1 MTEIKKLSFFQSLS
15 IATSSTAP
23 LYSLVVTSILMF
35 PLVGGLGVPLVYLL
49 AVIPSLLVCYSMRIN
64 NTAITSKGSV
74 YSWSGTGKISWL
86 SGFALMVSGIICTAG
101 LGIYAAEVLIGENKP
116 FRSLLI
122 ASIIIIIGVTINYFS
137 VKMTTIIQN
146 VGMIIQVIALIAI
159 GYDVYNNA
167 SLDFTINGSISDW
180 SHAFILALFA
190 FWGFDAVFALSEETK
205 EKVPNNSSITSIG
218 IILTFFMFGSLLFP
232 SVQNGEIVNSTLF
245 GIALAISAITAIG
258 STVIPT
264 VRGIEAMADNHE
276 LPKLLQNRSK
286 SSILV
291 ATTIILWMIL
301 SVFINGFFWDSIE
314 AISIFVGFY
323 FTISALSAWKRTK
336 QSIHMITT
344 IIMTTLTIIVL
355 TQMFKVDYGETSFMG
370 VIGGVGIIVTLIA
383 IFGLLMTLVFT
394 KNNEGTSLWIRKRE
408 EEESKGQEITDEIL
422 TNFMGIK

>member
-245 GIALAISAITAIG
+245 GIALAVSAITAIG

-301 SVFINGFFWDSIE
+301 YCRI
-314 AISIFVGFY
+314 
-323 FTISALSAWKRTK
+323 
-336 QSIHMITT
+336 
-344 IIMTTLTIIVL
+344 
-355 TQMFKVDYGETSFMG
+355 
-370 VIGGVGIIVTLIA
+370 
-383 IFGLLMTLVFT
+383 
-394 KNNEGTSLWIRKRE
+394 
-408 EEESKGQEITDEIL
+408 
-422 TNFMGIK
+422 